1 MIHVQVLGPGC
12 AKCKKL
18 AAQVMKVVSELQL
31 DVELEKVTD
40 IIKIAEFGIVATPCL
55 VVDGKVV
62 VSGRVPSE
70 SEIQEFLK

>member
-18 AAQVMKVVSELQL
+18 TAQVMKVVSEHQL
-31 DVELEKVTD
+31 DVEFEKVTD
-40 IIKIAEFGIVATPCL
+40 IIKIAEFGIVATPSL